1 MKLFIL
7 GLVLGGVVG
16 SFGMKVCI
24 QKTVHAGTIGL
35 EMSSKIV
42 DSSKKF
48 IEKTAR

>member
-24 QKTVHAGTIGL
+24 QKTLHVSSVGL
-35 EMSSKIV
+35 EMSGKV
-42 DSSKKF
+42 FDSSAKF
-48 IEKTAR
+48 IGKVAK